1 MPSFHVDEAAIRLM
15 AERIQAGFEAVNE
28 LAHDLPMRRQEQL
41 QTATRRTLSARRR
54 LGEVLER
61 D

>member
-1 MPSFHVDEAAIRLM
+1 VDEAAIRLM